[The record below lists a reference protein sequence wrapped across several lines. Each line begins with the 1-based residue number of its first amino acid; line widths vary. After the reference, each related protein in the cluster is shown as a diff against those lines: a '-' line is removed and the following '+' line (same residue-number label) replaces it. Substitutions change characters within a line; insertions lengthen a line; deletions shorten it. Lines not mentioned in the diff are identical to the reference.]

1 MKFGILYNTDY
12 YPAAHQSPSNYYA
25 QLLEQTELAEKLGF
39 DAVWFGEHHYSGYSF
54 GSPSVIAMA
63 AAARTRR
70 IRLGTGVSLIPLHHP
85 IRLAEEYAMLDVL
98 SGGRL
103 EYGIGRGFLKYSHD
117 VFGIDEHENHERYR
131 EGTDLIVKAWTAGE
145 PFSHEGRFWKLD
157 NYSFFPKPL
166 QQPYP
171 PIYASAVLTPD
182 SAIFAGSRGFNLA
195 SGLFLP
201 AQNVCATLSRFI
213 GKPCENTAGDP
224 RKRKSPACF
233 RCIAVSHRKRR
244 DATAVSMPCGT
255 SNSLTPSIAAASTR
269 RKAFGTTK
277 AGCQRSSRT
286 KAMRILR
293 RSGC

>member
-54 GSPSVIAMA
+54 GAPSVIAMA

-117 VFGIDEHENHERYR
+117 VFGIDEDENHERYR
-131 EGTDLIVKAWTAGE
+131 EGTDLIVKAWTAGG
-145 PFSHEGRFWKLD
+145 PFSHEGRFWKLN

-171 PIYASAVLTPD
+171 PIYASAVLTPH
-182 SAIFAGSRGFNLA
+182 SAIFALTHSLI
-195 SGLFLP
+195 SS
-201 AQNVCATLSRFI
+201 CAGARTR
-213 GKPCENTAGDP
+213 
-224 RKRKSPACF
+224 
-233 RCIAVSHRKRR
+233 
-244 DATAVSMPCGT
+244 
-255 SNSLTPSIAAASTR
+255 TR
-269 RKAFGTTK
+269 RNRALSAKLAGTRLATRGK
-277 AGCQRSSRT
+277 RNRRRVSDV
-286 KAMRILR
+286 LR
-293 RSGC
+293 